1 MTTMDEVRWGILGCG
16 DVCEVKSGP
25 ALYQTPRSRLVA
37 VMRRDGAKAAD
48 FAKRHGVPRSY
59 DDADALIGDP
69 DVNAIYIATPPGSHR
84 DLALKVAAAG
94 KACYVEKPMARTH
107 GECQQMVDAFA
118 ARKLPLFVAYY
129 RRGMQR
135 FIKAKELIDTG
146 TLGTVTGIT
155 YRMLRPGH
163 RGANAGWRLNLPD
176 SGGGLFLD
184 VGSHTLDIL
193 DFLLGPLANVAGV
206 ALNRTGPASAGVE
219 DTVAMSFEA
228 GGAVGTASWNFA
240 ADANEDLIQIHGTT
254 ATLSLSTFGHE
265 PVRLTHGGTTDEFP
279 FAAPAHVHSGLVEA
293 IVTELTTGNPTSP
306 STAASAARTSRVMD
320 DVLNN
325 FYGDREMLFTRAAIA
340 GAVP

>member
-1 MTTMDEVRWGILGCG
+1 MTMDEVRWGILGCG

-25 ALYQTPRSRLVA
+25 ALYKTPRSRLVA

-48 FAKRHGVPRSY
+48 FAQRHGVPRSY
-59 DDADALIGDP
+59 ADVDALIGDP

-94 KACYVEKPMARTH
+94 KPCYVEKPMARTA
-107 GECQQMVDAFA
+107 GECQQMIDAFI
-118 ARKLPLFVAYY
+118 ARGLPLFVAYY

-146 TLGTVTGIT
+146 ALGTLTSIT
-155 YRMLRPGH
+155 YRMLRPNH
-163 RGANAGWRLNLPD
+163 RAVHAGWRLNLPD

-193 DFLLGPLANVAGV
+193 DFLLGTLTNVAGV
-206 ALNRTGPASAGVE
+206 ARNVAGPASANVE

-228 GGAVGTASWNFA
+228 GGAPGTASWNFA
-240 ADANEDLIQIHGTT
+240 ADANEDLIQIHGTA
-254 ATLSLSTFGHE
+254 ATLSLSTFGNE
-265 PVRLTHGGTTDEFP
+265 PVRLSRGGMTEEFP
-279 FAAPAHVHSGLVEA
+279 FAQPAHVHSGLVDA
-293 IVTELTTGNPTSP
+293 IVTELTTGSPASP

-320 DVLNN
+320 DVLRS
-325 FYGDREMLFTRAAIA
+325 FHGDRDALFAHAPVAPSVR
-340 GAVP
+340 